1 MWGGLVDTGGKV
13 KGKNR
18 FKAAAS
24 KVIVLNKL
32 RQDAAKAARPFST
45 IREKEPCETRRRASL
60 RDLQEDT
67 ADLHAKLA
75 AMKQE
80 EVKSTGVAKDDV
92 VIVLDLYPNC
102 LAEWAHG
109 VFELQHEKATP
120 CARYP
125 LSLLPWNHRVC

>member
-67 ADLHAKLA
+67 ASRAGD
-75 AMKQE
+75 
-80 EVKSTGVAKDDV
+80 
-92 VIVLDLYPNC
+92 
-102 LAEWAHG
+102 HG
-109 VFELQHEKATP
+109 V
-120 CARYP
+120 P
-125 LSLLPWNHRVC
+125 LAQ